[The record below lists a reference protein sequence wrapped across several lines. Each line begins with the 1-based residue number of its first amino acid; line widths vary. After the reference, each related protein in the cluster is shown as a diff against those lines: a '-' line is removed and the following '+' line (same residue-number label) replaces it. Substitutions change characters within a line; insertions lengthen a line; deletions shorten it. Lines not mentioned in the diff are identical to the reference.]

1 MEESSEHTLASVAIS
16 LLHVDY
22 ARRSS
27 ASDTLDRR
35 RYHFRCQ
42 CLPQAPVAQ
51 WRLSRENLTVVLE
64 DGTLAPLPF
73 SRRRLGP
80 VGPSDGSEAQP
91 LQHMKQL
98 GLRAHLYVALAGWN
112 GALAHSLLL
121 PSSNDMRPSCPESLA
136 VGAYSARAMP
146 PGFGSDGAAG
156 SCNFVWRIAGC
167 ADTTSSD
174 VPAPSAGGGAAPL
187 A

>member
-1 MEESSEHTLASVAIS
+1 M
-16 LLHVDY
+16 
-22 ARRSS
+22 
-27 ASDTLDRR
+27 
-35 RYHFRCQ
+35 
-42 CLPQAPVAQ
+42 
-51 WRLSRENLTVVLE
+51 
-64 DGTLAPLPF
+64 
-73 SRRRLGP
+73 
-80 VGPSDGSEAQP
+80 
-91 LQHMKQL
+91 
-98 GLRAHLYVALAGWN
+98 ALAGWN

-174 VPAPSAGGGAAPL
+174 SACPKRRWRSGASRVKLSVPSWKTERRRPFRSRVETWTCGSER
-187 A
+187 